1 MANNAPRL
9 HKQVREG
16 GNKTHRNISIIYWT
30 SRDCY
35 SNHIANLGQEEADK
49 EGSLRQEFPGQPH
62 CKCWKGN
69 RADEAVPRG
78 LLTSAFNTRVHP
90 TCQSLHCKI
99 FGKISRWC
107 FCAVLNTE
115 ETKQNPTQR
124 LLPGKRAGMHVR
136 THIMVRGVLH
146 PCVSFNQGVLP
157 HHFSQVY
164 GRCLWKEIN
173 AWHGPEIFGLCM
185 CVWKRWLWMRVGPAF
200 WKGADGRQTWLLLN
214 ASTCQSNVWMIHR
227 FAERFKIA
235 YRNKIKRTAVNFG
248 KMQRPSFFSH
258 VHHSAEV
265 EHPLPHLCLP
275 RPRRAKRK
283 QTLKATRIKSLQ
295 WREKN
300 AMKFIIY
307 LGI

>member
-1 MANNAPRL
+1 MANNARRL

-16 GNKTHRNISIIYWT
+16 GNKTHTNISIIYWT

-78 LLTSAFNTRVHP
+78 LLTSAFSTRLHP

-136 THIMVRGVLH
+136 THIVVRGVLH

-185 CVWKRWLWMRVGPAF
+185 CVCENGDCECESARLSERELMADKPDCSLMQVPASLTYE
-200 WKGADGRQTWLLLN
+200 WYIGL
-214 ASTCQSNVWMIHR
+214 QSVSKLHT
-227 FAERFKIA
+227 E
-235 YRNKIKRTAVNFG
+235 IK
-248 KMQRPSFFSH
+248 
-258 VHHSAEV
+258 
-265 EHPLPHLCLP
+265 
-275 RPRRAKRK
+275 
-283 QTLKATRIKSLQ
+283 
-295 WREKN
+295 
-300 AMKFIIY
+300 
-307 LGI
+307 